1 MAGEPLHNLPKM
13 LVLVVLARRVV
24 LVLVVLVLVVLA
36 RKVVLV
42 LVVLARRVI
51 LVLVVLARRVVLVL
65 VVLARRVVPRVV
77 RWWRAPVLRPSARQD
92 GWSAPPRESSHLRTF
107 LSLLSSAAPEKDE
120 IMFMS
125 KTRRWVIISQQRA
138 HFWLWSVST
147 GG

>member
-13 LVLVVLARRVV
+13 LVLVVLARRVCACACSACAGSACKEGSAEGCP
-24 LVLVVLVLVVLA
+24 LVASSCAETQCKA
-36 RKVVLV
+36 RWMVCTSSREL
-42 LVVLARRVI
+42 
-51 LVLVVLARRVVLVL
+51 
-65 VVLARRVVPRVV
+65 
-77 RWWRAPVLRPSARQD
+77 SAD
-92 GWSAPPRESSHLRTF
+92 LPTF